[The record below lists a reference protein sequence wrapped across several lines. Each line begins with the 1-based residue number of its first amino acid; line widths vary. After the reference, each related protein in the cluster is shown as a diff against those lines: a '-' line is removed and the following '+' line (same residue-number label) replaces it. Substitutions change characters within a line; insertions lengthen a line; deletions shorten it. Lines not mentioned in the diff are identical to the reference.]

1 MQGTG
6 GAPRSASVSLTVRPA
21 VGSQQRVA
29 LLLNELTAGAPDR
42 TPAAFSFLLPP
53 READATSLT
62 VPVSGLRPGTYLV
75 RLQVD
80 GAESVPEVDE
90 DPASPTFELVIGP
103 RVVIP

>member
-1 MQGTG
+1 M
-6 GAPRSASVSLTVRPA
+6 
-21 VGSQQRVA
+21 
-29 LLLNELTAGAPDR
+29 
-42 TPAAFSFLLPP
+42 
-53 READATSLT
+53 
-62 VPVSGLRPGTYLV
+62 